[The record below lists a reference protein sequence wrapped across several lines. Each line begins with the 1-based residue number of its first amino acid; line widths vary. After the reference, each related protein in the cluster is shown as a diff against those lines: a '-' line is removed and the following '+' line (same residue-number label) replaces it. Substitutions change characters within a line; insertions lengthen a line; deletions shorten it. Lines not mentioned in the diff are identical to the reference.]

1 MQDPGGNGTFN
12 FNGGTLHARAD
23 SGNFLQAAHGVTV
36 KAGGAFINS
45 EGYDIALAQS
55 LGNAGGGLTKLGA
68 GSLTLSGALSYSGA
82 TTVSNGT
89 LIVSAPNTFAST
101 GCTVAGGAA
110 FGVVLASANSQ
121 LFVPTLTLAAG
132 SGLNLNFAGVGGQP
146 LAPLRVTSLAV
157 NGAVTLNIAG
167 FNFSPGQIPL
177 VKYGSLTGNGN
188 FTSGSLPSGMVAQL
202 VTNAAN
208 QSIDL
213 VVISAATGG
222 MPWQPKQAP
231 LMTDWAQQVN
241 PTNVLPEYPRPQMV
255 RSNWASLNGVW
266 QFQPGAT
273 NDPVLAGQNLAGVI
287 LVPFPME
294 SALSG
299 VMQYSPFSWYRR
311 QFTVPA
317 QWSGQRILLHFDAV
331 NWRSQIYVN
340 GQSVGIHTGGYD
352 PFSYDIT
359 SFLTNGG
366 PQELIVRVY
375 SPVDSSGEPR
385 GKQTLYPA
393 GIMFTSSSGI
403 WQPVWLEPVPAT
415 SSIEGIH
422 LTPDVDNNRVLVNVS
437 ISGATNGLKVNGF
450 AFAGTNQVAS
460 TTVLPGNNM
469 FLNIPSP
476 ILWSPTNP
484 YLYNLQITLTTNST
498 TVDSI
503 GSYFGM
509 RKISLGAQGGFQ
521 KIFLNNQFMFEFGP
535 LDQGYWP
542 DGVYT
547 APTDLAL
554 QSDLRMEKALCFNM
568 VRKHI
573 KVEPQRWY
581 YWADKLG
588 ILVWQDMPS
597 CNSYTGNPSLPRVDP
612 LDFIAELTAMVTN
625 HWNSPAVIM
634 WVVFNEGQGQQGSA
648 NGVGQT
654 NTPYLVSLV
663 KTLDSSRL
671 VNQASGWN
679 YFGVGDVLDAHNY
692 PDPQCPTS
700 ASQAVTCGEFGG
712 VWLGVTGHTWSPS
725 SSDVSAGQASTSV
738 ASQFESL
745 AGELP
750 PLIQNNGMSAAV
762 YTEISDVEIEL
773 AGLRTFDR
781 KLLKPD
787 LHRMQVVITSL
798 TGVPIT
804 TNTSPALGALS
815 NITITAGQT
824 LLVTNYATD
833 PDLPTQTL
841 TWSLATQPIGAT
853 INATSGLITWRPT
866 ISQSPSTN
874 LFKVVVT
881 DNGIPAMSATQSF
894 SVVVL
899 RPTNPTFSSPAIASE
914 AFRSVVNGS
923 VGPDYSIYG
932 ATNLSSGWQLLLL
945 TNPVALPF
953 EFSDPNATNFQQR
966 YYRVLLGP

>member
-1 MQDPGGNGTFN
+1 
-12 FNGGTLHARAD
+12 
-23 SGNFLQAAHGVTV
+23 
-36 KAGGAFINS
+36 
-45 EGYDIALAQS
+45 
-55 LGNAGGGLTKLGA
+55 
-68 GSLTLSGALSYSGA
+68 
-82 TTVSNGT
+82 VSNGI

-101 GCTVAGGAA
+101 SWTVSTGAT
-110 FGVVLASANSQ
+110 FGVVLASANAQ
-121 LFVPTLTLAAG
+121 VPVPSLTLASG
-132 SGLNLNFAGVGGQP
+132 SGLSLNFAGVGGQP
-146 LAPLRVTSLAV
+146 IAPLHVNSLTV
-157 NGAVTLNIAG
+157 NGLGTVNVAG
-167 FNFSPGQIPL
+167 FNFSPSQFPL
-177 VKYGSLTGNGN
+177 VHYDSRTGNGN
-188 FTSGSLPSGMVAQL
+188 FTLGTLPSGMVAQL

-208 QSIDL
+208 NSIDL
-213 VVISAATGG
+213 AVTSAATGG

-255 RSNWASLNGVW
+255 RSNWMNLNGVW
-266 QFQPGAT
+266 QFQSGAT
-273 NDPVLAGQNLAGVI
+273 NDPAPAGLNLAGVI

-294 SALSG
+294 AALSG

-311 QFTVPA
+311 QFIVPPE
-317 QWSGQRILLHFDAV
+317 WSGQRILLHFDAV

-340 GQSVGIHTGGYD
+340 GQNVGIHTGGYD

-359 SFLTNGG
+359 PFLTNGG
-366 PQELIVRVY
+366 PQELVVRVY
-375 SPVDSSGEPR
+375 SPVDSGGEPR
-385 GKQTLYPA
+385 GKQTLYPQ

-415 SSIEGIH
+415 SSISSIH
-422 LTPDVDNNRVLVNVS
+422 LTPDIDNNRLLVNVN
-437 ISGATNGLKVNGF
+437 INGPTNGLRVNGF

-460 TTVLPGNNM
+460 TTVLPGNNL

-476 ILWSPTNP
+476 TLWSPTNP

-509 RKISLGAQGGFQ
+509 RKISLGTNGGFV
-521 KIFLNNQFMFEFGP
+521 KMFLNNQFMFEFGP

-554 QSDLRMEKALCFNM
+554 QSDLRMEKALGFNM

-588 ILVWQDMPS
+588 MLVWQDMPS
-597 CNSYTGNPSLPRVDP
+597 CNSYTGNPSPPRVDA

-625 HWNSPAVIM
+625 HWNSPSIIT
-634 WVVFNEGQGQQGSA
+634 WVLFNEGQGQQGSG

-654 NTPYLVSLV
+654 NTAYLVSSV
-663 KTLDSSRL
+663 KALDPSRL

-679 YFGVGDVLDAHNY
+679 YSGVGDILDAHNY
-692 PDPQCPTS
+692 PDPMCPAST
-700 ASQAVTCGEFGG
+700 SQAVACGEFGG

-725 SSDVSAGQASTSV
+725 SSDVSAGQAFTSV
-738 ASQFESL
+738 ASQFEAL

-750 PLIQNNGMSAAV
+750 NLIQNNGMSAAV

-781 KLLKPD
+781 KVLKPD
-787 LHRMQVVITSL
+787 LHRMQVAITSL
-798 TGVPIT
+798 TGVPIM
-804 TNTSPALGALS
+804 TNTPPTLAALT
-815 NITITAGQT
+815 NVTITAGQT
-824 LLVTNYATD
+824 LLVTNSAIDY
-833 PDLPTQTL
+833 DLPVQTL
-841 TWSLATQPIGAT
+841 TWSLTAKPVGAT
-853 INATSGLITWRPT
+853 IDASSGVITWRPA

-874 LFKVVVT
+874 LFGVVVT
-881 DNGIPAMSATQSF
+881 DTGVPAMSATQSL
-894 SVVVL
+894 SVVVQ
-899 RPTNPTFSSPAIASE
+899 RPATPSFSSPAIVPGTFHST
-914 AFRSVVNGS
+914 VNGS
-923 VGPDYSIYG
+923 IGPDYSVYA
-932 ATNLSSGWQLLLL
+932 ATNLSTGWQLLLL
-945 TNPVALPF
+945 TNPSVLPF
-953 EFSDPNATNFQQR
+953 EFTDPNATNFQQR
-966 YYRVLLGP
+966 FYRVLLGP